1 MKSEFSAL
9 STSLPTAPQPRRHW
23 LKAASILGVTAAF
36 SSPVPSFS
44 AAAAPATAVPTPTTP
59 LVLGSRREL
68 FVDDFLI
75 ERLAGAELKMHRPVA
90 QDVALVCD
98 APWEGN
104 TSAYFTLF
112 ADDDRFRMY
121 YRASHWDVAAKK
133 EAHPEFTCYAE
144 SRDGLRWE
152 KPKLGLFEFNGSKEN
167 NIILTGTGTH
177 CFAAFKDGNPAA
189 PPEAR
194 YKAVSAVFRKGLFAY
209 QSPDGVRWSWVKP
222 EPVITDG
229 AFDSQNLAFWDA
241 LRGEYRAY
249 WRYFS
254 KRGGVRAIRTAT
266 SQDFI
271 RWENQTDLQYGDA
284 PEEHLYTNA
293 VGPYFRAPHLFL
305 GFPTRFQPQHQQVEP
320 ILLTSRDGRLFK
332 RWPEPLIP
340 ITAPKDRDGNRS
352 NYMTSGLLALPGAPN
367 ANELSVYATEAYYAG
382 PGSRVRRFTF
392 RPDGFVSV
400 HAGAAAA
407 EMVTR
412 PFRFA
417 GRELVLNYAT
427 TAGGS
432 VRVEI
437 QDVDG
442 KPLPGFAL
450 ADAPSLNGDAIEQ
463 AVAWAKGGDVSTLAG
478 RPVRLRFTLQNGDL
492 YALKF
497 NA

>member
-23 LKAASILGVTAAF
+23 LKAVSILGVTAAF
-36 SSPVPSFS
+36 SSPVPSF
-44 AAAAPATAVPTPTTP
+44 AAAAEPATAVPTPTTP
-59 LVLGSRREL
+59 PDLGSRREL

-121 YRASHWDVAAKK
+121 YRGAHWDVAAKK

-144 SRDGLRWE
+144 SRDGLQWE
-152 KPKLGLFEFNGSKEN
+152 KPQLGLFEFNGSKEN

-241 LRGEYRAY
+241 PAASIAPTGVTSPNAAACARSAPRPRRTSSAGKTRPISSMATRLR
-249 WRYFS
+249 S
-254 KRGGVRAIRTAT
+254 IST
-266 SQDFI
+266 
-271 RWENQTDLQYGDA
+271 
-284 PEEHLYTNA
+284 
-293 VGPYFRAPHLFL
+293 
-305 GFPTRFQPQHQQVEP
+305 PTRSGRIFARR
-320 ILLTSRDGRLFK
+320 ICSSASRR
-332 RWPEPLIP
+332 
-340 ITAPKDRDGNRS
+340 ASSRS
-352 NYMTSGLLALPGAPN
+352 I
-367 ANELSVYATEAYYAG
+367 
-382 PGSRVRRFTF
+382 SRSSR
-392 RPDGFVSV
+392 S
-400 HAGAAAA
+400 
-407 EMVTR
+407 
-412 PFRFA
+412 
-417 GRELVLNYAT
+417 
-427 TAGGS
+427 
-432 VRVEI
+432 
-437 QDVDG
+437 
-442 KPLPGFAL
+442 
-450 ADAPSLNGDAIEQ
+450 
-463 AVAWAKGGDVSTLAG
+463 
-478 RPVRLRFTLQNGDL
+478 
-492 YALKF
+492 
-497 NA
+497 